1 MTTETTPADD
11 SCQVERNYE
20 RRWLP
25 GVKADVVRDAQ
36 ARFDE
41 MVRDAQARRL
51 GLGDL
56 GDSTSRAAS
65 KIATSIGTR
74 RYIGVH
80 AKKPRGSGLW
90 AFTDE
95 TDMVVFTHVGRFSAA
110 RKAAQVWGSSYGI
123 RHLEVGS

>member
-1 MTTETTPADD
+1 MTTETTPTDD

-25 GVKADVVRDAQ
+25 GVKPDVVRTDR
-36 ARFDE
+36 ARYTL
-41 MVRDAQARRL
+41 L
-51 GLGDL
+51 GLSPA
-56 GDSTSRAAS
+56 STS

-74 RYIGVH
+74 QYIGVH

-95 TDMVVFTHVGRFSAA
+95 TDMVVFTHVGRFSEA
-110 RKAAQVWGSSYGI
+110 RKAAQVWGSSHGI